1 MLKSKYLRGNG
12 GDLRVVTDAYEEQE
26 VVDAKTGEV
35 KSLLRTRVS
44 LRRARAER
52 YVVWRV
58 TEGCEHV
65 MEMEG
70 NEIKL
75 LFLISMQ
82 CVSSMLTKK
91 GMRHSISPLGGL
103 YNRIFAEYMGVSKST
118 VARTIRKLEARG
130 ALVVLDNGG
139 VMVSPDYV
147 FTNGVKNYLD
157 DKDEFERCLL
167 MKQRE
172 KCRRVGAGDLLT
184 SAEKEFLS
192 GEGGE
197 K

>member
-1 MLKSKYLRGNG
+1 MGYLRGNG
-12 GDLRVVTDAYEEQE
+12 DDLRVVTGAYEEHE
-26 VVDAKTGEV
+26 VVDAKTGEI
-35 KSLLRTRVS
+35 KSVLRTKVS
-44 LRRARAER
+44 LQRARAER

-58 TEGCEHV
+58 TEGCDHI
-65 MEMEG
+65 MEMDG

-147 FTNGVKNYLD
+147 FTNGVKTYLD
-157 DKDEFERCLL
+157 DKEEFDRCFL

-172 KCRRVGAGDLLT
+172 RGRQIGAGELLT
-184 SAEKEFLS
+184 TEEKESLF
-192 GEGGE
+192 EKGGG

>member
-1 MLKSKYLRGNG
+1 MGYLRGNG
-12 GDLRVVTDAYEEQE
+12 DDLRVVTSAYEEHE
-26 VVDAKTGEV
+26 VVDAKTGEI
-35 KSLLRTRVS
+35 KSVLRTKVS
-44 LRRARAER
+44 LQRARAER

-58 TEGCEHV
+58 TEGCDHI
-65 MEMEG
+65 MEMDG

-147 FTNGVKNYLD
+147 FTNGVKTYLD
-157 DKDEFERCLL
+157 DKEEFDRCLL
-167 MKQRE
+167 MKQRA
-172 KCRRVGAGDLLT
+172 KGRQIGAGDLLT
-184 SAEKEFLS
+184 TEEKESLF
-192 GEGGE
+192 EKGGG

>member
-1 MLKSKYLRGNG
+1 MGYLRGNG
-12 GDLRVVTDAYEEQE
+12 DDLRVVTGAYEEHE
-26 VVDAKTGEV
+26 VVDAKTGEI
-35 KSLLRTRVS
+35 KSVLRTKVS
-44 LRRARAER
+44 LQRARAER

-58 TEGCEHV
+58 TEGCEHI
-65 MEMEG
+65 MGMDG

-147 FTNGVKNYLD
+147 FTNGVKTYLD
-157 DKDEFERCLL
+157 DKEEFDRCLL

-172 KCRRVGAGDLLT
+172 RGRQLGAGDLLT
-184 SAEKEFLS
+184 TEEKESLF
-192 GEGGE
+192 EKGGG

>member
-1 MLKSKYLRGNG
+1 MGYLRGNG
-12 GDLRVVTDAYEEQE
+12 DDLRVVTGAYEEHE
-26 VVDAKTGEV
+26 VVDAKTGEI
-35 KSLLRTRVS
+35 KSVLRTKVS
-44 LRRARAER
+44 LQRARAER

-58 TEGCEHV
+58 TEGCDHI
-65 MEMEG
+65 MEMDG

-147 FTNGVKNYLD
+147 FTNGVKTYLD
-157 DKDEFERCLL
+157 DKEEFDRCLL

-172 KCRRVGAGDLLT
+172 RGRQLGVGELLT
-184 SAEKEFLS
+184 TEEKESLF
-192 GEGGE
+192 EKGGG

>member
-1 MLKSKYLRGNG
+1 MKYLRGNG
-12 GDLRVVTDAYEEQE
+12 KDLNVLTDAYEERE
-26 VVDAKTGEV
+26 VVDAKTGEITSV
-35 KSLLRTRVS
+35 LRTKVS

-91 GMRHSISPLGGL
+91 GMRHSVSPLGGL

-172 KCRRVGAGDLLT
+172 RCRKAGTGDLLT
-184 SAEKEFLS
+184 GAEKKVLY

-197 K
+197 R

>member
-1 MLKSKYLRGNG
+1 MGYLRGNG
-12 GDLRVVTDAYEEQE
+12 DDLRVVTGAYEEHE
-26 VVDAKTGEV
+26 VVDAKTGEI
-35 KSLLRTRVS
+35 KSVLRTKVS
-44 LRRARAER
+44 LQRARAER

-58 TEGCEHV
+58 TEGCDHI
-65 MEMEG
+65 MGMDG

-147 FTNGVKNYLD
+147 FTNGVKTYLD
-157 DKDEFERCLL
+157 DKEEFDRCLL

-172 KCRRVGAGDLLT
+172 RGRQLGAGDLLT
-184 SAEKEFLS
+184 TEEKESLF
-192 GEGGE
+192 EKGGG

>member
-1 MLKSKYLRGNG
+1 MGYLRGNG
-12 GDLRVVTDAYEEQE
+12 DDLRVVTGAYEEHE
-26 VVDAKTGEV
+26 VVDAKTGEI
-35 KSLLRTRVS
+35 KSVLRTKVS
-44 LRRARAER
+44 LQRARAER

-58 TEGCEHV
+58 TEGCDHI
-65 MEMEG
+65 MEMDG

-147 FTNGVKNYLD
+147 FTNGVKTYLD
-157 DKDEFERCLL
+157 DKEEFDRCLL

-172 KCRRVGAGDLLT
+172 RGRQLGAGELLT
-184 SAEKEFLS
+184 TEEKESLF
-192 GEGGE
+192 EKGGG

>member
-1 MLKSKYLRGNG
+1 MGYLRGNG
-12 GDLRVVTDAYEEQE
+12 DDLRVVTGAYEEHE
-26 VVDAKTGEV
+26 VVDAKTGEI
-35 KSLLRTRVS
+35 KSVLRTKVS
-44 LRRARAER
+44 LQRARAER

-58 TEGCEHV
+58 TEGCEHI
-65 MEMEG
+65 MEMDG

-75 LFLISMQ
+75 LFLIGMQ

-147 FTNGVKNYLD
+147 FTNGVKTYLD
-157 DKDEFERCLL
+157 DKEEFDRCLL

-172 KCRRVGAGDLLT
+172 RGRQLGAGDLLT
-184 SAEKEFLS
+184 TEEKESLF
-192 GEGGE
+192 EKGGG

>member
-1 MLKSKYLRGNG
+1 MGYLRGNG
-12 GDLRVVTDAYEEQE
+12 DDLRVVTGAYEEHE
-26 VVDAKTGEV
+26 VVDAKTGEIRSV
-35 KSLLRTRVS
+35 LRTKVS
-44 LRRARAER
+44 LQRARAER

-58 TEGCEHV
+58 TEGCDHI
-65 MEMEG
+65 MEMDA

-147 FTNGVKNYLD
+147 FTNGVKTYLD
-157 DKDEFERCLL
+157 DKEEFDRCLL

-172 KCRRVGAGDLLT
+172 KGRQIGAGDLLT
-184 SAEKEFLS
+184 TEEKESLF
-192 GEGGE
+192 EKGGG

>member
-1 MLKSKYLRGNG
+1 MGYLRGNG
-12 GDLRVVTDAYEEQE
+12 DDLRVVTGAYEEHE
-26 VVDAKTGEV
+26 VVDAKTGEIRSV
-35 KSLLRTRVS
+35 LRTKVS
-44 LRRARAER
+44 LQRARAER
-52 YVVWRV
+52 YIVWRV
-58 TEGCEHV
+58 TEGCDHI
-65 MEMEG
+65 MEMDA

-147 FTNGVKNYLD
+147 FTNGVKTYLD
-157 DKDEFERCLL
+157 DKEEFDRCFL

-172 KCRRVGAGDLLT
+172 RGRQIGAGELLT
-184 SAEKEFLS
+184 TEEKESLF
-192 GEGGE
+192 EKGGG

>member
-1 MLKSKYLRGNG
+1 MGYLRGNG
-12 GDLRVVTDAYEEQE
+12 DDLRVVTGAYEEHE
-26 VVDAKTGEV
+26 VVDAKTGEI
-35 KSLLRTRVS
+35 KSVLRTKVS
-44 LRRARAER
+44 LQRARAER

-58 TEGCEHV
+58 TEGCEHI
-65 MEMEG
+65 MEMDG

-147 FTNGVKNYLD
+147 FTNGVKTYLD
-157 DKDEFERCLL
+157 DKEEFDRYLL

-172 KCRRVGAGDLLT
+172 RGRQLGAGDLLT
-184 SAEKEFLS
+184 TEEKESLF
-192 GEGGE
+192 EKGGG

>member
-1 MLKSKYLRGNG
+1 MGYLRGNG
-12 GDLRVVTDAYEEQE
+12 DDLRVVTGAYEEHE
-26 VVDAKTGEV
+26 VVDAKTGEI
-35 KSLLRTRVS
+35 KSVLRTKVS
-44 LRRARAER
+44 LQRARAER

-58 TEGCEHV
+58 TEGCDHI
-65 MEMEG
+65 MEMDA

-147 FTNGVKNYLD
+147 FTNGVKTYLD
-157 DKDEFERCLL
+157 DKEEFDRCLL

-172 KCRRVGAGDLLT
+172 KGRQLGGGELLT
-184 SAEKEFLS
+184 TEEKESLF
-192 GEGGE
+192 EKGGG

>member
-1 MLKSKYLRGNG
+1 MGYLRGNG
-12 GDLRVVTDAYEEQE
+12 DDLRVVTGAYEEHE
-26 VVDAKTGEV
+26 VVDAKTGEI
-35 KSLLRTRVS
+35 KSVLRTKVS
-44 LRRARAER
+44 LQRARAER

-58 TEGCEHV
+58 TEGCDHI
-65 MEMEG
+65 MEMDA

-147 FTNGVKNYLD
+147 FTNGVKTYLD
-157 DKDEFERCLL
+157 DKEEFDRCLL

-172 KCRRVGAGDLLT
+172 KGRQLGAGDLLT
-184 SAEKEFLS
+184 TEEKESLF
-192 GEGGE
+192 EKGGG

>member
-1 MLKSKYLRGNG
+1 MGYLRGNG
-12 GDLRVVTDAYEEQE
+12 DDLRVVTGAYEEHE
-26 VVDAKTGEV
+26 VVDAKTGEI
-35 KSLLRTRVS
+35 KSVLRTKVS
-44 LRRARAER
+44 LQRARAER

-58 TEGCEHV
+58 TEGCDHI
-65 MEMEG
+65 MEMDA

-147 FTNGVKNYLD
+147 FTNGVKTYLD
-157 DKDEFERCLL
+157 DKEEFDRCLL

-172 KCRRVGAGDLLT
+172 KGRQLGAGDLLT
-184 SAEKEFLS
+184 TEEKESLF
-192 GEGGE
+192 EKGGGT
-197 K
+197 

>member
-1 MLKSKYLRGNG
+1 M
-12 GDLRVVTDAYEEQE
+12 RVVTGAYEEHE
-26 VVDAKTGEV
+26 VVDAKTGEI
-35 KSLLRTRVS
+35 KSVLRTKVS
-44 LRRARAER
+44 LQRARAER
-52 YVVWRV
+52 YIVWRV
-58 TEGCEHV
+58 TEGCDHI
-65 MEMEG
+65 MEMDA

-147 FTNGVKNYLD
+147 FTNGVKTYLD
-157 DKDEFERCLL
+157 DKEEFDRCFL

-172 KCRRVGAGDLLT
+172 RGRQIGAGELLT
-184 SAEKEFLS
+184 TEEKESLF
-192 GEGGE
+192 EKGGG

>member
-1 MLKSKYLRGNG
+1 MGYLRGNG
-12 GDLRVVTDAYEEQE
+12 DDLRVVTGAYEEHE
-26 VVDAKTGEV
+26 VVDAKTGEI
-35 KSLLRTRVS
+35 KSVLRTKVS
-44 LRRARAER
+44 LQRARAER

-58 TEGCEHV
+58 TEGCDHI
-65 MEMEG
+65 MEMDA

-147 FTNGVKNYLD
+147 FTNGVKTYLD
-157 DKDEFERCLL
+157 DKEEFDRCLL

-172 KCRRVGAGDLLT
+172 RGRQLGAGDLLT
-184 SAEKEFLS
+184 TEEKESLF
-192 GEGGE
+192 EKGGG

>member
-1 MLKSKYLRGNG
+1 MGYLRGNG
-12 GDLRVVTDAYEEQE
+12 DDLRVVTGAYEEHE
-26 VVDAKTGEV
+26 VVDAKTGEI
-35 KSLLRTRVS
+35 KSVLRTKVS
-44 LRRARAER
+44 LQRARAER

-58 TEGCEHV
+58 TEGCEHI
-65 MEMEG
+65 MEMDG

-147 FTNGVKNYLD
+147 FTNGVKTYLD
-157 DKDEFERCLL
+157 DKEEFDRCWL

-172 KCRRVGAGDLLT
+172 RGRQLGAGGLLT
-184 SAEKEFLS
+184 TEEKESLF
-192 GEGGE
+192 EKGGG

>member
-1 MLKSKYLRGNG
+1 MGYLRGNG
-12 GDLRVVTDAYEEQE
+12 DDLRVVTGAYEEHE
-26 VVDAKTGEV
+26 VVDAKTGEI
-35 KSLLRTRVS
+35 KSVLRTKVS
-44 LRRARAER
+44 LQRARAER

-58 TEGCEHV
+58 TEGCDHI
-65 MEMEG
+65 MEMDG

-147 FTNGVKNYLD
+147 FTNGVKTYLD
-157 DKDEFERCLL
+157 DKEEFDRFLL

-172 KCRRVGAGDLLT
+172 RGRQLGAGDLLT
-184 SAEKEFLS
+184 TEEKESLF
-192 GEGGE
+192 EKGGG

>member
-1 MLKSKYLRGNG
+1 MGYLRGNG
-12 GDLRVVTDAYEEQE
+12 DDLRVVTGAYEEHE
-26 VVDAKTGEV
+26 VLDAKTGEI
-35 KSLLRTRVS
+35 KSVLRTKVS
-44 LRRARAER
+44 LQRARAER

-58 TEGCEHV
+58 TEGCDHI
-65 MEMEG
+65 MEMDA

-147 FTNGVKNYLD
+147 FTNGVKTYLD
-157 DKDEFERCLL
+157 DKEEFDRCLL

-172 KCRRVGAGDLLT
+172 RGRQLGAGDLLT
-184 SAEKEFLS
+184 TEEKESLF
-192 GEGGE
+192 EKGGG

>member
-1 MLKSKYLRGNG
+1 MGYLRGNG
-12 GDLRVVTDAYEEQE
+12 DDLRVVTGAYEEHE
-26 VVDAKTGEV
+26 VVDAKTGEI
-35 KSLLRTRVS
+35 KSVLRTKVS
-44 LRRARAER
+44 LQRARAER
-52 YVVWRV
+52 YIVWRV
-58 TEGCEHV
+58 TEGCDHI
-65 MEMEG
+65 MGMDG

-147 FTNGVKNYLD
+147 FTNGVKTYLD
-157 DKDEFERCLL
+157 DKEEFDRCLL

-172 KCRRVGAGDLLT
+172 RGRQLGAGELLT
-184 SAEKEFLS
+184 TEEKESLF
-192 GEGGE
+192 EKGGG

>member
-1 MLKSKYLRGNG
+1 MGYLRGNG
-12 GDLRVVTDAYEEQE
+12 DDLRVVTGAYEEHE
-26 VVDAKTGEV
+26 VVDAKTGEI
-35 KSLLRTRVS
+35 KSVLRTKVS
-44 LRRARAER
+44 LQRARAER
-52 YVVWRV
+52 YIVWRV
-58 TEGCEHV
+58 TEGCDHI
-65 MEMEG
+65 MEMDG

-147 FTNGVKNYLD
+147 FTNGVKTYLD
-157 DKDEFERCLL
+157 DKEEFDRCLL

-172 KCRRVGAGDLLT
+172 KGRQLGAGDLLT
-184 SAEKEFLS
+184 TEEKESLF
-192 GEGGE
+192 EKGGG

>member
-1 MLKSKYLRGNG
+1 MGYLRGNG
-12 GDLRVVTDAYEEQE
+12 DDLRVVTGAYEEHE
-26 VVDAKTGEV
+26 VVDAKTGEI
-35 KSLLRTRVS
+35 KSVLRTKVS
-44 LRRARAER
+44 LQRARAER

-58 TEGCEHV
+58 TEGCDHI
-65 MEMEG
+65 MGMDG

-147 FTNGVKNYLD
+147 FTNGVKTYLD
-157 DKDEFERCLL
+157 DKEEFDRCLL

-172 KCRRVGAGDLLT
+172 KGRQLGAGELLT
-184 SAEKEFLS
+184 TEEKESLF
-192 GEGGE
+192 EKGGG

>member
-1 MLKSKYLRGNG
+1 MGYLRGNG
-12 GDLRVVTDAYEEQE
+12 DDLRVVTGAYEEHE
-26 VVDAKTGEV
+26 VVDAKTGEI
-35 KSLLRTRVS
+35 KSVLRTKVS
-44 LRRARAER
+44 LQRARAER

-58 TEGCEHV
+58 TEGCEHI
-65 MEMEG
+65 MEMDG

-147 FTNGVKNYLD
+147 FTNGVKTYLD
-157 DKDEFERCLL
+157 DKEEFDRFLL
-167 MKQRE
+167 MKQRA
-172 KCRRVGAGDLLT
+172 RGRQLGAGELLT
-184 SAEKEFLS
+184 TEEKESLF
-192 GEGGE
+192 EKGGG

>member
-1 MLKSKYLRGNG
+1 MGYLRGNG
-12 GDLRVVTDAYEEQE
+12 DDLRVVTGAYEEHE
-26 VVDAKTGEV
+26 VVDAKTGEI
-35 KSLLRTRVS
+35 KSVLRTKVS
-44 LRRARAER
+44 LQRARAER
-52 YVVWRV
+52 YIVWRV
-58 TEGCEHV
+58 TEGCDHI
-65 MEMEG
+65 MGMDG

-147 FTNGVKNYLD
+147 FTNGVKTYLD
-157 DKDEFERCLL
+157 DKEEFDRCLL

-172 KCRRVGAGDLLT
+172 KGRQLGAGDLLT
-184 SAEKEFLS
+184 TEEKESLF
-192 GEGGE
+192 EKGGG

>member
-1 MLKSKYLRGNG
+1 MGYLRGNG
-12 GDLRVVTDAYEEQE
+12 DDLRVVTGAYEEHE
-26 VVDAKTGEV
+26 VVDAKTGEI
-35 KSLLRTRVS
+35 KSVLRTKVS
-44 LRRARAER
+44 LQRARAER

-58 TEGCEHV
+58 TEGCDHI
-65 MEMEG
+65 MEMDG
-70 NEIKL
+70 NAIKL

-147 FTNGVKNYLD
+147 FTNGVKTYLD
-157 DKDEFERCLL
+157 DKEEFDRCLL

-172 KCRRVGAGDLLT
+172 RGRQLGAGDLLT
-184 SAEKEFLS
+184 TEEKESLF
-192 GEGGE
+192 EKGGG

>member
-1 MLKSKYLRGNG
+1 MGYLRGNG
-12 GDLRVVTDAYEEQE
+12 DDLRVVTGAYEEHE
-26 VVDAKTGEV
+26 VVDAKTGEI
-35 KSLLRTRVS
+35 KSVLRTKVS
-44 LRRARAER
+44 LQRARAER

-58 TEGCEHV
+58 TEGCEHI
-65 MEMEG
+65 MEMDA

-147 FTNGVKNYLD
+147 FTNGVKTYLD
-157 DKDEFERCLL
+157 DKEEFDRCLL

-172 KCRRVGAGDLLT
+172 KGRQLGAGELLT
-184 SAEKEFLS
+184 TEEKESLF
-192 GEGGE
+192 EKGGG

>member
-1 MLKSKYLRGNG
+1 MGYLRGNG
-12 GDLRVVTDAYEEQE
+12 DDLRVVTGAYEEHE
-26 VVDAKTGEV
+26 VVDAKTGEI
-35 KSLLRTRVS
+35 KSVLRTKVS
-44 LRRARAER
+44 LQRARAER

-58 TEGCEHV
+58 TEGCEHI
-65 MEMEG
+65 MEMDA

-147 FTNGVKNYLD
+147 FTNGVKTYLD
-157 DKDEFERCLL
+157 DKEEFDRCLL

-172 KCRRVGAGDLLT
+172 KGRQLGAGDLLT
-184 SAEKEFLS
+184 TEEKESLF
-192 GEGGE
+192 EKGGG

>member
-1 MLKSKYLRGNG
+1 MGYLRGNG
-12 GDLRVVTDAYEEQE
+12 DDLRVVTGAYEEHE
-26 VVDAKTGEV
+26 VVDAKTGEIRSV
-35 KSLLRTRVS
+35 LRTKVS
-44 LRRARAER
+44 LQRARAER

-58 TEGCEHV
+58 TEGCDHI
-65 MEMEG
+65 MEMDG

-147 FTNGVKNYLD
+147 FTNGVKTYLD
-157 DKDEFERCLL
+157 DKEEFDRCLL

-172 KCRRVGAGDLLT
+172 KGRQIGAGDLLT
-184 SAEKEFLS
+184 TEEKESLF
-192 GEGGE
+192 EKGGG

>member
-1 MLKSKYLRGNG
+1 MGYLRGNG
-12 GDLRVVTDAYEEQE
+12 DDLRVVTGAYEEHE
-26 VVDAKTGEV
+26 VVDAKTGEIRSV
-35 KSLLRTRVS
+35 LRTKVS
-44 LRRARAER
+44 LQRARAER

-58 TEGCEHV
+58 TEGCDHI
-65 MEMEG
+65 MEMDG

-147 FTNGVKNYLD
+147 FTNGVKTYLD
-157 DKDEFERCLL
+157 DKEEFDRCLL

-172 KCRRVGAGDLLT
+172 KGRQLGAGELLT
-184 SAEKEFLS
+184 TEEKESLF
-192 GEGGE
+192 EKGGG